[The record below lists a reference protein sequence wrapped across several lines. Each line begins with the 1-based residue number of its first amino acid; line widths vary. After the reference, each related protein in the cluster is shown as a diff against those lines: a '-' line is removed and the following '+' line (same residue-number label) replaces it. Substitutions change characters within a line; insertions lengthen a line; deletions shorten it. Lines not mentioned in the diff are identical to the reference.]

1 MKRHAQPILEC
12 RSICQPM
19 KTGQKTLF
27 YGDTAG
33 KSMEGR
39 TFEVKVRKAFRGDAT
54 LRQIAES
61 LDIRQEAPRM
71 NNKEEWSGPLRLP
84 QINIDT
90 E

>member
-1 MKRHAQPILEC
+1 MSAYEDRTENSVLWRHC
-12 RSICQPM
+12 REEHGGEEQ
-19 KTGQKTLF
+19 
-27 YGDTAG
+27 
-33 KSMEGR
+33 
-39 TFEVKVRKAFRGDAT
+39 TFEVKMRKAFRGDTT
-54 LRQIAES
+54 LRQTVES